1 MDSLAS
7 DRPAALRELGALLT
21 GSEARAIASALES
34 GETLSQAL
42 KLVGQGRRANI
53 RVALDAAGLSVDKV
67 TLSVVLRVL
76 EGARS
81 DVVKVKPMWTMPGH
95 LGGFGA
101 LTNSITE
108 LVRSARVSVTCATY
122 NFQKSSGMWQAL
134 AEAAKRPEIGLR
146 VYIDATASLPNQ
158 IGTPPSAEEV
168 AAHLKPGTVLRSR
181 AFGGREVRSHAKFVA
196 IDHRI
201 LVVTSANFSWSAE
214 QANVEFGLKIDD
226 PGLTEAIERELL
238 NVEGQ
243 LYETVNTS

>member
-1 MDSLAS
+1 MGSSTS

-21 GSEARAIASALES
+21 GSEARAIATALEG
-34 GETLSQAL
+34 GETISQAL
-42 KLVGQGRRANI
+42 KLVGQGRRASI
-53 RVALDAAGLSVDKV
+53 RVALDAADLSVDKM
-67 TLSVVLRVL
+67 TLSVVMRAL

-134 AEAAKRPEIGLR
+134 AEAAKQPEIGLR
-146 VYIDATASLPNQ
+146 VYIDAAASLPNQ
-158 IGTPPSAEEV
+158 FGTPPSAEEV

-181 AFGGREVRSHAKFVA
+181 AFDGKKVRSHAKFVA

-214 QANVEFGLKIDD
+214 KTNVEFGLKIDD
-226 PGLTEAIERELL
+226 PGLTEAVERELL
-238 NVEGQ
+238 DVEAQ
-243 LYETVNTS
+243 LYEKVSTF